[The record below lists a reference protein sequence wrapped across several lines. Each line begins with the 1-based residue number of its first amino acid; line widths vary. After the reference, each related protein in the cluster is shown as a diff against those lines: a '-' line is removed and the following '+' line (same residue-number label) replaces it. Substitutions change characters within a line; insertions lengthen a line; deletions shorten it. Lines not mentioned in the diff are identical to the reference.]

1 MGYIEYFMVYC
12 YWLIVYREGVNGGF
26 YEVIGDIIVLLV
38 CLCKYFLMFGLLEDV
53 NVLEEEKK
61 SSYYFFF
68 ILINLYVKF

>member
-38 CLCKYFLMFGLLEDV
+38 CLCKYF
-53 NVLEEEKK
+53 
-61 SSYYFFF
+61 
-68 ILINLYVKF
+68 